1 MPSCILCLHCL
12 SAALSRIAW
21 IPRTSMLINVFGEVL
36 SFSKSFFFNEM
47 LVCLAYLTCVMT
59 RHCASLLSVMADCS
73 EGVNSGPISLQC
85 TVSVYCPTFSWQED
99 I

>member
-1 MPSCILCLHCL
+1 
-12 SAALSRIAW
+12 
-21 IPRTSMLINVFGEVL
+21 
-36 SFSKSFFFNEM
+36 M

-85 TVSVYCPTFSWQED
+85 TVSVYSPTFSWQED